1 MWVKHYCE
9 SIEPLRTD
17 LEKNLL
23 VRGREVVRYHA
34 DSDSEDAEEEDEEEE
49 DGSEDRNEGGNG
61 TVKELKPILIEDD
74 EFTSRFAKC
83 DHCEEEFDLTINE
96 KGDCTWH
103 SGELNSK
110 SCLVWEY
117 SLTMGRL

>member
-34 DSDSEDAEEEDEEEE
+34 DSDSEDAEEEHKEDSE
-49 DGSEDRNEGGNG
+49 DGFS
-61 TVKELKPILIEDD
+61 KEVKPIAIADD
-74 EFTSRFAKC
+74 EFTPKYAKC
-83 DHCEEEFDLTINE
+83 DNCKEEFDVTMNE

-103 SGELNSK
+103 SGELNSN
-110 SCLVWEY
+110 SCLV
-117 SLTMGRL
+117 